1 MTQTCKSQKAP
12 APVVPLTPALIPSAT
27 KTGHQRTYTSKQME
41 NAEYNI
47 NGVTSDDGDNEN
59 KQEDTFFSSVTLLP
73 PIKTVICNGCSLAH
87 FFTDKENDSAVGTP
101 VFTAQSQD
109 INECY
114 WNRPKQRNFNMHPP
128 SNAHQFSNVLPMS
141 SMHLVPIHLEFSLM
155 MGMLMELT
163 TLITNIMRMWSSVMM
178 GLEQANGLV

>member
-1 MTQTCKSQKAP
+1 MPLP
-12 APVVPLTPALIPSAT
+12 A
-27 KTGHQRTYTSKQME
+27 
-41 NAEYNI
+41 
-47 NGVTSDDGDNEN
+47 
-59 KQEDTFFSSVTLLP
+59 
-73 PIKTVICNGCSLAH
+73 
-87 FFTDKENDSAVGTP
+87 
-101 VFTAQSQD
+101 AQSQD

-163 TLITNIMRMWSSVMM
+163 TLITNIMRMWSVCWLLFYIIIQLLTLIMSS
-178 GLEQANGLV
+178 Q